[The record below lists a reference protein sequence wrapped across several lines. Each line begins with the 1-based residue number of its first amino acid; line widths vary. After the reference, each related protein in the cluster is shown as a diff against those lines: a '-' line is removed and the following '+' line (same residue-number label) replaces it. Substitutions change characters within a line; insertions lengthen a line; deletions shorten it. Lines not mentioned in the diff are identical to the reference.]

1 MTSKVITVFSNKGG
15 VGKTFIAVNVACAL
29 VAKEKRVLLLDLNLQ
44 ASQDMARMLN
54 LSPTHSLVDILADM
68 EAPDVIKHNIELHA
82 SGVHFLPGV
91 NAPRQVGHIT
101 ADNLRIF
108 FKKATAQYEYIIVD
122 GGSIFTETLISILDC
137 SNLILMVGTP
147 DILSVYQ
154 VKTSLEIL
162 QSMHFSVKMV
172 RLILNRAES
181 RGGVA
186 WQEVKE
192 ALACDVFAL
201 VPSDGKTV
209 GVALNRGVPCVI
221 DNPKTRVSES
231 FFDIADRL
239 GDESI
244 YVQASDIVKLRAI
257 DETSKKSNQFWE
269 KFGITPNVGKAVTDY
284 QREEDEIIKVKRAV
298 HHSLVERMNLQKMS
312 QQILND
318 PSQAANLRKAAEKV
332 ITELLS
338 ETSGSFLSSHEERGR
353 LVKEIVNEALGLG
366 PLEEFLAD
374 ETITDIMVNNK
385 DEIFVE
391 RNGKI
396 FFTNK
401 RFISNEQVR
410 ATIDRIIAPLGRRV
424 DESTPMVDA
433 RLPDGSRINA
443 ILPPLSLKGPMIT
456 VRKFAMDR
464 YTIDDLLT
472 RFTSLS
478 QPMADF
484 LNACVIGRK
493 NMIVSGGTGAGK
505 TTLLN
510 IISQFIPDNER
521 IITIEDAAELRL
533 IKTHWARLESRPANI
548 EGKGKVTIRDLFV
561 NTLRMRPDRIII
573 GECRGPEVLDM
584 LQAMNTGH
592 DGSLTTLHANTTRD
606 TISRMSS
613 MVLLSGI
620 ELPLRAI
627 HEMVASAVQII
638 VQINRF
644 SDGTRKITA
653 ITELT
658 GRMIEGVPE
667 MIDIFV
673 YEHKGINAD
682 GQVQGKFVATGYIPK
697 CLEEFVTR
705 GIPLSKTV
713 FESDSHGLP
722 HG

>member
-1 MTSKVITVFSNKGG
+1 MSCKVITIFSNKGG
-15 VGKTFIAVNVACAL
+15 VGKTFIGVNIACAL
-29 VAKEKRVLLLDLNLQ
+29 AVKGKRVLIVDLNLQ

-54 LSPTHSLVDILADM
+54 LPPTNCLVDILADL
-68 EAPDVIKHNIELHA
+68 ESSADVIRKNIITHS
-82 SGVHFLPGV
+82 SGLHFLPGIKS
-91 NAPRQVGHIT
+91 PRQIGHIT
-101 ADNLRIF
+101 SDNLRLF
-108 FKKATAQYEYIIVD
+108 FKKASSQYEYIIVD
-122 GGSIFTETLISILDC
+122 GGSTFSETFISILDS
-137 SNLILMVGTP
+137 SNLILLVGTP
-147 DILSVYQ
+147 DILAVYQ

-162 QSMHFSVKMV
+162 QSLHFPVKMV

-186 WQEVKE
+186 WQEVKN
-192 ALACDVFAL
+192 ALACEVFSL
-201 VPSDGKTV
+201 IPSDGKTV
-209 GVALNRGVPCVI
+209 GVALNSGVPCVI
-221 DNPKTRVSES
+221 DSPRAKVSEC
-231 FFDIADRL
+231 FFEIANSL
-239 GDESI
+239 NDESI
-244 YVQASDIVKLRAI
+244 YVQASDVIKVRAT
-257 DETSKKSNQFWE
+257 DETSKKSNAFWE
-269 KFGITPNVGKAVTDY
+269 KFGITPNVAEAAMNFKK
-284 QREEDEIIKVKRAV
+284 EEDEVIKVKRAV
-298 HHSLVERMNLQKMS
+298 HNLLVERMNLQKMS
-312 QQILND
+312 QEVLND
-318 PSQAANLRKAAEKV
+318 PTQAANLRKAAEKV
-332 ITELLS
+332 VTELLA
-338 ETSGSFLSSHEERGR
+338 ETSGTFLSSHEERSR

-366 PLEEFLAD
+366 PLEDFLAD

-391 RNGKI
+391 KNGKI
-396 FFTNK
+396 LLTNK
-401 RFISNEQVR
+401 RFISNDQVR

-443 ILPPLSLKGPMIT
+443 IIPPLSLNGPMIT
-456 VRKFAMDR
+456 VRKFSQDR

-472 RFTSLS
+472 RFKTIS

-533 IKTHWARLESRPANI
+533 VKTHWARLESRPPNI
-548 EGKGKVTIRDLFV
+548 EGRGKVTIRDLFV

-606 TISRMSS
+606 TLSRMSS

-627 HEMVASAVQII
+627 YEMAASAINVI

-653 ITELT
+653 ISELT
-658 GRMIEGVPE
+658 GKMVDGLPE
-667 MIDIFV
+667 IIDVFTFV
-673 YEHKGINAD
+673 HKGLNAE
-682 GQVQGKFVATGYIPK
+682 GQIMGEYAATGYIPK
-697 CLEEFVTR
+697 CFDDLSTR

-713 FESDSHGLP
+713 FESHVSI
-722 HG
+722 